1 MKKLVVGRLF
11 QVLAFIGLIM
21 PFCLLL
27 LIKKDIYFKTAT
39 DTLKISLGVMI
50 GMAYAL
56 ILIIKALSEI
66 NKYVKPL
73 VTLVIITLITFLFQS
88 IIKDLF
94 LILLTLV
101 FGYILFLILITIANH
116 FVEYGKEYKK
126 TYIREE
132 AKQAYAKDAK
142 EKISIGGNV

>member
-21 PFCLLL
+21 PFCLLV

-101 FGYILFLILITIANH
+101 IGYILFLILITIANH

-132 AKQAYAKDAK
+132 AKQAYAKESK

>member
-73 VTLVIITLITFLFQS
+73 VTLVVITLITFLFQS

-101 FGYILFLILITIANH
+101 IGYILFLILI
-116 FVEYGKEYKK
+116 
-126 TYIREE
+126 
-132 AKQAYAKDAK
+132 
-142 EKISIGGNV
+142 